1 MRDVRRIGHYLRSAG
16 IGVALLVLTACGSP
30 TTADVPQ
37 STPQHRIVYGLTFE
51 PSGFDPHINSSSE
64 LGIPLRSVY
73 DTLIYRDPAD
83 GRFVGGLAEA
93 WEVTSDGLVY
103 SFRLKQGVVFHD
115 GTPFNAQAVGA
126 NLDRITSPETLS
138 QKALFLLGT
147 YQRYEI
153 IDDYNIRLILSEP
166 YSPLLDS
173 LSQVYLGIASPTAL
187 NQYSAERYQFH
198 QVGTG
203 PFEFVEYLPGDRLV
217 IRRNPDYAWGPA
229 FYTSPGDLAVDE
241 IEFRFYSD
249 PAARAIALES
259 GDVQIMGELLP
270 TDARAFTGEGIFT
283 INPTGIAGQPLQF
296 MMNTTLYP
304 TNSLSVRRALLFGT
318 NRETIVDTI
327 FQRFSRVAWG
337 PLAANT
343 AFYTDQVVGA
353 YPYDPIQAR
362 TLLEQEGF
370 IDADNN
376 GYYDVGEGDL
386 EIHMIVPT
394 WGMIPEVAQL
404 LAEQWRAI
412 GIRAVLEIAPT
423 RAFVVDAVQE
433 GEYHLV
439 AFYSF
444 GVDPSFLNDYF
455 LSDAPLNW
463 MNYENPDLDT
473 LLLDA
478 VRQNDPSARAA
489 DYTQAQRL
497 IMEQALILP
506 IRDYVNLN
514 GIGQGIDSLI
524 FDVYGWFPLLH
535 NLTVSAP

>member
-1 MRDVRRIGHYLRSAG
+1 MI
-16 IGVALLVLTACGSP
+16 LTACGSP
-30 TTADVPQ
+30 AVNAPQ
-37 STPQHRIVYGLTFE
+37 SAPQNRIVYGLTFE

-73 DTLIYRDPAD
+73 DTLIYRDPTD
-83 GRFVGGLAEA
+83 GRFVGGLAES
-93 WEVTSDGLVY
+93 WEITSDGLIY
-103 SFRLKQGVVFHD
+103 TFHLKQGVTFHD
-115 GTPFNAQAVGA
+115 DTPFNAQAVAA
-126 NLDRITSPETLS
+126 NLDRITSPDTLS
-138 QKALFLLGT
+138 QKALFLLGS
-147 YQRYEI
+147 YERYEV
-153 IDDYNIRLILSEP
+153 IDDYTIRLILSEP

-173 LSQVYLGIASPTAL
+173 LSQVYLGIASPTAF
-187 NQYSAERYQFH
+187 NEYSTERYQFH

-229 FYTSPGDLAVDE
+229 FYTPTVDASVDE
-241 IEFRFYSD
+241 VEFRFYSD
-249 PAARAIALES
+249 AAARAIALES

-270 TDARAFTGEGIFT
+270 TDARALAGEGVFT
-283 INPTGIAGQPLQF
+283 VSPTAIAGQPLQF

-318 NRETIVDTI
+318 NRETIVDTV
-327 FQRFSRVAWG
+327 FQRFSEVAWG
-337 PLAANT
+337 PLSANT
-343 AFYTDQVVGA
+343 AFFTDQVVGA
-353 YPYDPIQAR
+353 YPYDPTQAR

-370 IDADNN
+370 VDADNN

-386 EIHMIVPT
+386 EITVIAPT

-404 LAEQWRAI
+404 LTEQWRAI
-412 GIRAVLEIAPT
+412 GVRAVIETAPT
-423 RAFVVDAVQE
+423 RGFVVDAVQE

-444 GVDPSFLNDYF
+444 GVDPSILNDYYI
-455 LSDAPLNW
+455 SSGTLNW
-463 MNYENPDLDT
+463 MHFENTDLDN

-478 VRQNDPSARAA
+478 VRQTDAAARAS

-514 GIGQGIDSLI
+514 GVGQGVGNLA

-535 NLTVSAP
+535 NVTFSAS